1 MIGMGPRYR
10 SGGLHPSPPLR
21 YAPGW
26 PIFSARPWNEDAR
39 LHGRSFEYPPPD
51 FLALLR
57 PHEIQ
62 VVVDVRSS
70 PYTKY
75 AKHFNRE
82 DLSASLKGQVCVMS
96 SWGTWWEV
104 APRTP
109 RVRRGSYV
117 LYDRLSNS
125 PAFQSGM
132 KRLVKGAKEYRVAL
146 LCGEE
151 DPSVCHRHLLIARV
165 LGEWGLEVSHLRGDG
180 SVVTDLELI
189 EAAREAKSDQMG
201 FFAAEATPRW
211 RSLRPVA
218 RVEGRGLP
226 RGTGIFQRRGMNRF
240 MRRAIQEATR
250 GLRRGKVVRLA
261 RSSSGGGGSSRSLTT
276 RCSSP
281 TIPPV
286 TPR

>member
-1 MIGMGPRYR
+1 MLPVGPF
-10 SGGLHPSPPLR
+10 SPLGLGTKMRVYTVGHSNIPL
-21 YAPGW
+21 
-26 PIFSARPWNEDAR
+26 
-39 LHGRSFEYPPPD
+39 PD

-82 DLSASLKGQVCVMS
+82 DLSASLKGHGLRYVFMGDLVGGRPKDPAMYD
-96 SWGTWWEV
+96 GE
-104 APRTP
+104 
-109 RVRRGSYV
+109 GYV

-201 FFAAEATPRW
+201 FFATEGPPRW

-218 RVEGRGLP
+218 RVEGRGTPPGNRDLP
-226 RGTGIFQRRGMNRF
+226 EEK
-240 MRRAIQEATR
+240 A
-250 GLRRGKVVRLA
+250 
-261 RSSSGGGGSSRSLTT
+261 
-276 RCSSP
+276 
-281 TIPPV
+281 
-286 TPR
+286 